1 MSNNVEHLKMIE
13 GVIDRLARNSFAL
26 KGWSITLVTALFVF
40 AGVKEKAM
48 FLLFGLIPVIFFWIL
63 DSYYLWLEK
72 RFRGLYDEVRV
83 KDKTD
88 FSMSLDGIKKA
99 FPMFTVSEWPFYIP
113 QIALL
118 VIIFIVSG
126 GCCAL

>member
-1 MSNNVEHLKMIE
+1 MNEILEHLKLIE
-13 GVIDRLARNSFAL
+13 DIISRLAHNSFAL
-26 KGWSITLVTALFVF
+26 KGWSITLVTALLIF
-40 AGVKEKAM
+40 ARVNENCL
-48 FLLFGLIPVIFFWIL
+48 FLLIGLIPVIFFWIL

-72 RFRGLYDEVRV
+72 RYRGLYDEVRV

-88 FSMSLDGIKKA
+88 FSMSLDGIKKT

-118 VIIFIVSG
+118 VIIFFVR

>member
-26 KGWSITLVTALFVF
+26 KGWSITLVTALLIF
-40 AGVKEKAM
+40 ARVNENCL
-48 FLLFGLIPVIFFWIL
+48 FLLIGLIPVIFFWIL
-63 DSYYLWLEK
+63 DSYYLRLEK
-72 RFRGLYDEVRV
+72 RYRGLYDKVRV

-88 FSMSLDGIKKA
+88 FSMSIKGIKA
-99 FPMFTVSEWPFYIP
+99 GFPIFTKSEWPFYIP

-118 VIIFIVSG
+118 VIIFFVR